1 MSRRLSVSV
10 PTRICS
16 SSASNIIRDNGN
28 LVLASGGF
36 MTRISRRGRP
46 AADKDFP
53 IITPTTSDWNIRVVL
68 EGLDAVR
75 VRSEAI
81 NAGHNGEAD
90 ILLCFP
96 RPSPSSPQKN
106 QALGLFYVGEAARQ
120 FYGFRV
126 LYWDARHDE
135 EADFMALASKANVVG
150 FSAITGFQLGEF
162 VRLAGK

>member
-53 IITPTTSDWNIRVVL
+53 IITPTTSDWNIRVV
-68 EGLDAVR
+68 
-75 VRSEAI
+75 
-81 NAGHNGEAD
+81 
-90 ILLCFP
+90 
-96 RPSPSSPQKN
+96 
-106 QALGLFYVGEAARQ
+106 
-120 FYGFRV
+120 
-126 LYWDARHDE
+126 
-135 EADFMALASKANVVG
+135 VVG

-162 VRLAGK
+162 VRLAGKIKRRWPSKPIIIGGAHATLTDPHTNLADPLIDFVVFGEGELRLPALLRAIYVPELL